1 MRQLIKHKKIIILF
15 IILAIILLIAL
26 LIILNINNQPENDD
40 QYVRDGTVS
49 EQIDYINE
57 WKGKINNITDL
68 GDYYILKN
76 IINKYYLDYST
87 LFSEDISED
96 DSSTIMFDILAKDY
110 IDKYQI
116 TKDNIKEHF
125 PQITEN
131 EVYLLEGY
139 VVSNFENK
147 KIYIVKCLI
156 RENQTGN
163 LIENDLIVVCDTLNS
178 SFAIYSDDYVKELN
192 LGNIEVGTN
201 FAFDLNYEIEK
212 NSNNLYGA
220 GTKDFDDYC
229 QDIFET
235 FRKLLLLAPEKAYEF
250 LNEDFKNINFPN
262 YSDFQ
267 TFINSNRTDIFLMTY
282 SNYELSIEENNN
294 VYNVYDKN
302 DIFYLTF
309 NTESLVN
316 LDCTIQ
322 KFV

>member
-220 GTKDFDDYC
+220 GTKDFDDYAE
-229 QDIFET
+229 DIFEST
-235 FRKLLLLAPEKAYEF
+235 RKIILYSTDRAYNMLE
-250 LNEDFKNINFPN
+250 EDFKKENFPT
-262 YSDFQ
+262 YEDFEK
-267 TFINSNRTDIFLMTY
+267 FVNENRRNIYIMTY
-282 SNYELSIEENNN
+282 QDYDLKYIDENTTQYIVYDSKDNFYLKFYVDSLIDFKFTIEE
-294 VYNVYDKN
+294 Y
-302 DIFYLTF
+302 
-309 NTESLVN
+309 
-316 LDCTIQ
+316 
-322 KFV
+322 